1 MKYDKSDK
9 IASIINDMKTEAYY
23 TAIKEIMSW
32 SQKKDTFSKEEI
44 FAFLDTMRTFSYS
57 DQKDLH

>member
-9 IASIINDMKTEAYY
+9 IASIINDMKTEAYNV
-23 TAIKEIMSW
+23 AIREITSW

-44 FAFLDTMRTFSYS
+44 LAFLDTMRTFSYS